1 VFLTGRADRAPPPR
15 QTAFNWIEHIHET
28 TLAQDWQLK
37 IEVLGSE
44 HIIRAAIQ
52 NGKALAVSDGSFQ
65 DHRGACAWIIES
77 ENSDNRIMGQMIVP
91 GNQGDHSSF
100 RSEAAGIYGLLLT
113 VWYLLKDKPV
123 QGTLMVAC
131 DGKSVLDRL

>member
-1 VFLTGRADRAPPPR
+1 VILTGQADQASPPR
-15 QTAFNWIEHIHET
+15 SIASTWIEHIHEM

-44 HIIRAAIQ
+44 HTIWAAIQ
-52 NGKALAVSDGSFQ
+52 HGTALAVSDGSFQ
-65 DHRGACAWIIES
+65 DQSRACAWIIES
-77 ENSDNRIMGQMIVP
+77 KNSENRIIGTMTVP

-100 RSEAAGIYGLLLT
+100 RSKAAGIYRLLLT

-123 QGTLMVAC
+123 QGMLMVAC
-131 DGKSVLDRL
+131 DGKSILDRL